1 MDMGAKKEV
10 ITTDAST
17 NQSSTELLSQLK
29 SNEKFV
35 AVVGPAGA
43 GSGTAA
49 KILASILQGE
59 GYETEI
65 IKVSVLIKKF
75 VIAKNSQV
83 PEDGDH
89 KNIADVIQMQDLGDS
104 IRQGE
109 SYSMAEDHAAV
120 AKLIIKNIKELRDD
134 KKSGLDIV
142 PKN

>member
-10 ITTDAST
+10 IVTDASS
-17 NQSSTELLSQLK
+17 NQNSTELLSQLK

-65 IKVSVLIKKF
+65 IKVSVLINDF
-75 VIAKNSQV
+75 VASKGKAA
-83 PEDGDH
+83 PRAAGH
-89 KNIADVIQMQDLGDS
+89 KNIDDVTTMQDL
-104 IRQGE
+104 
-109 SYSMAEDHAAV
+109 
-120 AKLIIKNIKELRDD
+120 
-134 KKSGLDIV
+134 
-142 PKN
+142 